1 MLTQLNDTRKPIP
14 VCVYAV
20 VCKFGNPSG
29 EVSAPKATQLPVS
42 LVPAD
47 DHPDTVGRLTHFSV
61 VILSAWVD
69 DGQF

>member
-20 VCKFGNPSG
+20 VWKFVNPSG
-29 EVSAPKATQLPVS
+29 KVSAPKATQLPVS

-47 DHPDTVGRLTHFSV
+47 QHHDTVARLTHFSI

-69 DGQF
+69 DGHF